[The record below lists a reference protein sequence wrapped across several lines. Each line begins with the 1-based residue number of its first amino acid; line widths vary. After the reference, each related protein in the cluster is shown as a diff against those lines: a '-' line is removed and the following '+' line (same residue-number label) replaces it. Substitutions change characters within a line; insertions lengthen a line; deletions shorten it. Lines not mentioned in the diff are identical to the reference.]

1 MTKNEIE
8 TVLGN
13 FYPQELIEPLLD
25 SYEHAL
31 CEYKKSH
38 WQYFGN
44 ELGQFIEIA
53 RRIVENQVKKE
64 YTRLSEKLSI
74 FSEKV
79 LTELENYSSD
89 ISETYRVV
97 IPRILYSMYCIRNKR
112 GMIHKNHI
120 SPNKMDASILLMNA
134 KWILCELFR
143 LASTMSFE
151 ETEVAIDILMNREV
165 SIIWDTGSALR
176 ILDTKMKTHDKI
188 VCLLYAKDGQSEIAL
203 RNSIEYKN
211 GSMFRKILKNLH
223 EKKLI
228 EYTTE
233 KCSLSPLGIEV
244 AEKILSTK

>member
-74 FSEKV
+74 F
-79 LTELENYSSD
+79 
-89 ISETYRVV
+89 
-97 IPRILYSMYCIRNKR
+97 
-112 GMIHKNHI
+112 
-120 SPNKMDASILLMNA
+120 
-134 KWILCELFR
+134 
-143 LASTMSFE
+143 
-151 ETEVAIDILMNREV
+151 
-165 SIIWDTGSALR
+165 
-176 ILDTKMKTHDKI
+176 
-188 VCLLYAKDGQSEIAL
+188 
-203 RNSIEYKN
+203 
-211 GSMFRKILKNLH
+211 FRKSS
-223 EKKLI
+223 
-228 EYTTE
+228 Y
-233 KCSLSPLGIEV
+233 
-244 AEKILSTK
+244 